1 MLDPD
6 CLDLGLDRDPHAN
19 EDGSARDWLW
29 IIGAVLAS
37 YALAFGAGY
46 WAGQP

>member
-19 EDGSARDWLW
+19 DDPSGVDWLW
-29 IIGAVLAS
+29 LIVAVVAS
-37 YALAFGAGY
+37 YALAFLAGY
-46 WAGQP
+46 LAG